1 MLILLIAAAISSGDE
16 LFPESGTFAGSFATG
31 IPYLGIGEVA
41 YGVTDRFAIGA
52 VGGATPRTVGAGLR
66 LRGVLFQSES
76 GRDRVVLGAPV
87 LYYPPTGGL
96 GDEPWLLTLPSL
108 LFERRFESGGKI
120 HFGAGI
126 AAASCLDSIGAHLF
140 GSGHSDSAFMGGI
153 WETLTVGGATRMGS
167 FTGFA
172 DVTLLFSGPRLAG
185 KDWIG
190 GPPVILTLG
199 VRRGF

>member
-1 MLILLIAAAISSGDE
+1 MLAILIAAALASSDE
-16 LFPESGTFAGSFATG
+16 LFPEAGTFAGAFATG

-41 YGVTDRFAIGA
+41 YGVTDRFAIGV
-52 VGGATPRTVGAGLR
+52 VGGATPRTVGAGVR
-66 LRGVLFQSES
+66 MRGVLLEK
-76 GRDRVVLGAPV
+76 GEHRVVLGAPV

-96 GDEPWLLTLPSL
+96 GDEPWLLTMPSL
-108 LFERRFESGGKI
+108 LYERRFDSGGKI
-120 HFGAGI
+120 HFGAGL

-153 WETLTVGGATRMGS
+153 WETVTAGGATRLGS

-172 DVTLLFSGPRLAG
+172 DLTLLFSGARIAG

-190 GPPVILTLG
+190 GPPLVLTLG